1 MSFRLKIFL
10 AAVSLAALF
19 LGSGAPPVSANPYE
33 ELDPSS
39 PLYQRVKR
47 LGDQGFLDPQD
58 QQVLDQG
65 KYVTRLELAFYTE
78 KAKARL
84 TAPELFRPE
93 PTATPMPLPAAAPA
107 TNEMSLP
114 PALPTAAAPA
124 PTPFLPPA
132 NAATMNEID
141 QLLKELKEEA
151 ALLKSRL
158 SLYDQRITDQQKEL
172 DDLRKIEDEVVAVKN
187 KAKKDVGDPNFNTNT
202 DTRFEQMNVSGPVSG
217 GGPLLNNVS
226 KLEQTIWVGMWGD
239 IGGVGAYSTGFGA
252 FIPYSNFSDSPAGS
266 TGALAAPASLY
277 MGSPS
282 LTLNVYG
289 DLGKWD
295 TTFAVEAYQPDTTLG
310 DFTRGVAPYALKRF
324 EDPFDIKAFST
335 DKDAKNWDDY
345 MNSLGFVSVA
355 AVNGVQSSSDRVFD
369 GMYAVGHDLPGL
381 GDTRVHLLVG
391 RMGTSPT
398 QTQRWEE
405 AAKIDMP
412 WSDTIKTSLST
423 QWVNEEFGYNEV
435 PQLDMQDYA
444 GDIAL
449 NLKPVFFD
457 IEGGFSHLYTG
468 EFITNLATGAL
479 DPNPQ
484 PMEAGAGQAS
494 LSFYPFTVYG
504 FAISDNYADFQSKV
518 LMAGVHFEQYGVSD
532 LSTKAPN
539 AFNDA
544 YGAIGEVDNLVSD
557 RYGWR
562 LNLGWDGRKQDWM
575 KDWPKFLDSFIINFD
590 VAQKMEFTAEQAGPV
605 GSNGTGYYTI
615 EPFDEIAFYYPD
627 DEGVWGLNLWG
638 GYSSPD
644 YPLRQAYA
652 NNIEAIRNDGDTT
665 LYDPRYQFRLT
676 SERLPLIYPMYNPA
690 TGAIVTSG
698 GLNQY
703 VNLDNLKTYN
713 YIALTLKAKM
723 DQWIGLS
730 TPLDGS
736 FYMADNEVSGISSN
750 PALANVPTS
759 VPGQTVNLQNIP
771 NLFQQWVFDW
781 AVMVNV
787 VKNVDLSGDIGLET
801 WKSDYT
807 YPNVDYRTNAYGVGL
822 AWDIPWG
829 GGKMEFRYKHIDFND
844 VYVPN
849 NDYSGDQY
857 YSRMWFL
864 F

>member
-1 MSFRLKIFL
+1 M
-10 AAVSLAALF
+10 ASLTALF
-19 LGSGAPPVSANPYE
+19 LGGAPLPVHANPYE

-39 PLYQRVKR
+39 PLYQRVKK
-47 LGDQGFLDPQD
+47 LGDAGLLDPQD
-58 QQVLDQG
+58 KQALDEG
-65 KYVTRLELAFYTE
+65 KYITRLELAFYTE
-78 KAKARL
+78 KAKAHI
-84 TAPELFRPE
+84 TAPELYRPI
-93 PTATPMPLPAAAPA
+93 PTSTPMPLPTAAPV

-114 PALPTAAAPA
+114 PALPTAA
-124 PTPFLPPA
+124 PTPVPFLPPA
-132 NAATMNEID
+132 NAATLNEINE
-141 QLLKELKEEA
+141 LLKELKEEA
-151 ALLKSRL
+151 AMIKSRM
-158 SLYDQRITDQQKEL
+158 SLYDQRIDAEQKEL
-172 DDLRKIEDEVVAVKN
+172 DGLRKIQDEVVAVKN
-187 KAKKDVGDPNFNTNT
+187 KANKNAGAPNFNTNT

-217 GGPLLNNVS
+217 AGPLLNNVS
-226 KLEQTIWVGMWGD
+226 KLQQTIWVGMWTD
-239 IGGVGAYSTGFGA
+239 MGGVGAFSTGFGA
-252 FIPYSNFSDSPAGS
+252 FIPFSNASDSPAGS
-266 TGALAAPASLY
+266 TGALASPASVY
-277 MGSPS
+277 VGSPS
-282 LTLNVYG
+282 LELNVYG
-289 DLGKWD
+289 DLGKWE

-310 DFTRGVAPYALKRF
+310 DFTRGVAPYSLKRF

-345 MNSLGFVSVA
+345 MNSVGFVSTA
-355 AVNGVQSSSDRVFD
+355 SLNAGNVQSTSDRVFD
-369 GMYAVGHDLPGL
+369 GMYMVGHDLPGL

-405 AAKIDMP
+405 AAKVDMP
-412 WSDTIKTSLST
+412 WSQTIKTSLST
-423 QWVNEEFGYNEV
+423 QWVNEEFGNNQV

-444 GDIAL
+444 ADIAL

-468 EFITNLATGAL
+468 EFVTNLSTGAL

-494 LSFYPFTVYG
+494 LGFYPFTVYG
-504 FAISDNYADFQSKV
+504 FAISDNYANFQSKV

-562 LNLGWDGRKQDWM
+562 VNLGWDGRKQDFM
-575 KDWPKFLDSFIINFD
+575 KSWPKFLDSFIINFD
-590 VAQKMEFTAEQAGPV
+590 VAQKTEFTAEQAGPV
-605 GSNGTGYYTI
+605 GNNTTGYYTL
-615 EPFDEIAFYYPD
+615 EPFDEISFYYPD

-652 NNIEAIRNDGDTT
+652 NNVEAIRNDGDTT
-665 LYDPRYQFRLT
+665 LYQPRYQFRLT
-676 SERLPLIYPMYNPA
+676 SERLPLIYPQYNPG
-690 TGAIVTSG
+690 TGAMVTSG
-698 GLNQY
+698 ADHF
-703 VNLDNLKTYN
+703 VNLDHLKTYN
-713 YIALTLKAKM
+713 YLALTLKMKM
-723 DQWIGLS
+723 NEWIGLS

-736 FYMADNEVSGISSN
+736 FFMADNEVSGVSSN

-759 VPGQTVNLQNIP
+759 TPGTTVNLQNIP
-771 NLFQQWVFDW
+771 NLFEQWVFDW
-781 AVMVNV
+781 ALMINV
-787 VKNVDLSGDIGLET
+787 VKNVDLSGDVGMET
-801 WKSDYT
+801 WKSAYT
-807 YPNVDYRTNAYGVGL
+807 YPNVDYRTNAYGLGL
-822 AWDIPWG
+822 AWDIPWC
-829 GGKMEFRYKHIDFND
+829 GGKMEFRYKHIDFSD
-844 VYVPN
+844 AFVPN